1 MLERGDM
8 GRCVCVVWGEGGVLV
23 LRNRNISTVVLLVSM
38 FASISSLG
46 AVCCF
51 MITILCYY
59 NVKCFPSQAG
69 LSSCART
76 VSSIAVLP
84 WTIRFISASF
94 HKTIGRTHTHPHT
107 VDISSALTIAFIA
120 FISIDCGPCLLNVKF
135 ANNNK
140 ETTWLEVCV
149 NNYVQQIVQRGRY
162 KYRRMKNISAVPG
175 WEGSASAKSLP
186 LSSEIIMGK
195 TKNAHQWRAKKQKTI
210 IWLPNLIQLPQ
221 IP

>member
-1 MLERGDM
+1 
-8 GRCVCVVWGEGGVLV
+8 
-23 LRNRNISTVVLLVSM
+23 M

-84 WTIRFISASF
+84 WMFRFISASF
-94 HKTIGRTHTHPHT
+94 HKTIGRTHPHT

-162 KYRRMKNISAVPG
+162 KYQRMKNISAVPG
-175 WEGSASAKSLP
+175 GGFCIRQIVA
-186 LSSEIIMGK
+186 IIKRNNNGQK
-195 TKNAHQWRAKKQKTI
+195 THTQINGEQKNKKQSFDCQT
-210 IWLPNLIQLPQ
+210 
-221 IP
+221 